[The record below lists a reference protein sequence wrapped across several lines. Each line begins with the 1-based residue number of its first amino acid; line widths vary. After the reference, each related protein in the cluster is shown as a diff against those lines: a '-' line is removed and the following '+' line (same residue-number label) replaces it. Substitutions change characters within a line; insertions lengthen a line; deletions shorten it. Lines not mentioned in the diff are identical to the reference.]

1 MFKKI
6 LKWTI
11 YVGVVGLLIFGAV
24 IRTKAKAEQEANQPQ
39 MRLENKSSASLGQ
52 GTGGNGW
59 ARDGE
64 EINPRSG
71 QGSGSTASSSAS
83 REELNLAAEEEH
95 DWVSLDGVVVS
106 LDAES
111 LWIDTDEDEN
121 LEITGRAWRY
131 ILELGFE
138 LEVGDRVE
146 LEGFYEEGEFEVSYL
161 VDLTSEDSLK
171 IREDSGRPM
180 WSGRAGH

>member
-1 MFKKI
+1 MLKKI

-11 YVGVVGLLIFGAV
+11 YAGLVGLLIFGAV
-24 IRTKAKAEQEANQPQ
+24 IRTEAKAGQETSQPE
-39 MRLENKSSASLGQ
+39 MRLESKSSESLGQ
-52 GTGGNGW
+52 GTGGIGW

-64 EINPRSG
+64 DIITRSG
-71 QGSGSTASSSAS
+71 QGSGRNGSSSGGG
-83 REELNLAAEEEH
+83 EELNLAAEEEH

-131 ILELGFE
+131 ILEMGFE

-161 VDLTSEDSLK
+161 VDLTSEDSLQ

-180 WSGRAGH
+180 WSGRAGQ